1 MAEEFA
7 DRIEEVLGLLHGMA
21 WPLLE
26 EAEKKK
32 VVAKVARGVDRFGD
46 TVAAW
51 ARALGVADRTL
62 RDRLD
67 RFRRSEPVD
76 GLRGRDHNT
85 TGRALRGARQVL
97 RDPKLVAELMEDPAT
112 RRSIAK
118 AAVEHQ
124 ADVEATE
131 RQTQRQRA
139 PGVVHRSGFNEV
151 AGDLLRARH
160 LYAKALEAA
169 RRLDLDAGEADALM
183 DDVTKI
189 AQITGWFESWLSSGA
204 DDFDTELE
212 RILEG

>member
-1 MAEEFA
+1 VAQTFEE
-7 DRIEEVLGLLHGMA
+7 RVEEVLGALHGMA

-26 EAEKKK
+26 ESEKKK
-32 VVAKVARGVDRFGD
+32 IVAKVARGIDKGD
-46 TVAAW
+46 TIAAW
-51 ARALGVADRTL
+51 SRALGVPARTIGQ
-62 RDRLD
+62 RVD

-76 GLRGRDHNT
+76 GAARPDHNT
-85 TGRALRGARQVL
+85 VGRALRGARQVL

-124 ADVEATE
+124 AEVEETE

-139 PGVVHRSGFNEV
+139 SGVVHRSGFNEV
-151 AGDLLRARH
+151 AGDLLRVRH

-169 RRLDLDAGEADALM
+169 RALDLDAGEADALL

-189 AQITGWFESWLSSGA
+189 AQITGWFESWLNSGA

>member
-32 VVAKVARGVDRFGD
+32 VVAKVARGVDKYGD

-51 ARALGVADRTL
+51 ARALGVARETL
-62 RDRLD
+62 SRWLGHY
-67 RFRRSEPVD
+67 RRSEPIESVTA
-76 GLRGRDHNT
+76 HNT

-97 RDPKLVAELMEDPAT
+97 RDPGLVAELMEDPAT

-124 ADVEATE
+124 TEVEVTE
-131 RQTQRQRA
+131 RQAQRQRA

-151 AGDLLRARH
+151 AGDLLRVRH

-169 RRLDLDAGEADALM
+169 RILDLDTGEADALL